1 MIKNI
6 FFKVLC
12 NSIILDYHSI
22 QQCKIHDNVC
32 TKIELMVVE
41 IRIWVLHVKRGR
53 KTDENKLLYYC

>member
-12 NSIILDYHSI
+12 NSIILDYRSI

-32 TKIELMVVE
+32 MKIELMVVE

-53 KTDENKLLYYC
+53 KTDEN